1 MDLFEYASR
10 NKLRFPSLKGQLAV
24 EQLWDLPLTAGNGF
38 SLDAVARQVN
48 NDLKE
53 VNEESFVTTSNPERP
68 ALEAKLDIVKHIIAW
83 KQEQNAL
90 KRDAATKAEQREKL
104 RQILRDKKD
113 KSLENLSEAELEAR
127 LTELGG

>member
-1 MDLFEYASR
+1 MNLFEYASQ
-10 NKLRFPSLKGQLAV
+10 NKLRFPSIKGLLAA

-48 NDLKE
+48 ADLKE
-53 VNEESFVTTSNPERP
+53 ISEESFVSTANPERP
-68 ALEAKLDIVKHIIAW
+68 VLEAKLDIVKHIIAW

-113 KSLENLSEAELEAR
+113 KSLENLTEAELEAR